1 MRNALLAS
9 LVILMVLMSG
19 CLGGE
24 ATTGTTSTGYASNT
38 VSSVQS
44 PASQYKAPPLRFI
57 YPEEPANVNM
67 SFENMGEFFWKTYSA
82 VPYSQY
88 GNITVNYY
96 GGVFHGRYE
105 FVLTNFTSGTPLY
118 LTLPMTPRNPI
129 TLNITIEGV
138 PLNLSRVNRYRFI
151 IPKEKGVG
159 VEVYAVNV
167 STSLTT
173 LKGVAEYKFYYPENK
188 DYLLSLISWGVGLGT
203 DFSWWEFASRN
214 VSITVIPRFPKDTVF
229 VLIRKGIIRSGMEVT
244 YSDPLHPYV
253 GFILHIPNLE
263 WRSFEW
269 NGVNF
274 TVYFTPSTYSDEGF
288 ELVKK
293 ELIFGVDF
301 YRNMTGILLPPERL
315 DVMFYPGFTTS
326 MVSHFSREV
335 ATANFGHVI
344 IIGSANDMKYF
355 ALNRPSLVFHEVAHE
370 WAGHYARDY
379 IGIKEPL
386 ATFMEMDAYG
396 KWNPDDYLSWLNDK
410 EYGTVKYGNGA
421 TFYDTLINS
430 RMYSLSQVKWG
441 MYYRGAFTLRSLRF
455 VLGEEN
461 FSTVFLGLLEKFHVA
476 PCKNITM
483 FEDTIEELS
492 GEDLSWFFDEWFNS
506 TLFPDYNITDL
517 SLSQAGDGYNL
528 TFTIVDASNFT
539 MPVPVRV
546 YLENGD
552 YVDETIWVNGTATVG
567 VELPERPV
575 KIVIDPDE
583 IMVNINRKFEVEGIG
598 VDVN

>member
-1 MRNALLAS
+1 MRKGLLAFLFI
-9 LVILMVLMSG
+9 LVVFVSG
-19 CLGGE
+19 CLRGPS
-24 ATTGTTSTGYASNT
+24 TPTGTTSASH
-38 VSSVQS
+38 SSSSTPIPPQEE
-44 PASQYKAPPLRFI
+44 KAPLEFL
-57 YPEEPANVNM
+57 YPESPKVINWSYEEAYR
-67 SFENMGEFFWKTYSA
+67 FFVSNYSD

-88 GNITVNYY
+88 GNITVDYY

-118 LTLPMTPRNPI
+118 LTLPTTPRSPI

-151 IPKEKGVG
+151 IPEEMGVG
-159 VEVYAVNV
+159 VEVYVVNV

-173 LKGVAEYKFYYPENK
+173 LRGVAEYKFYYPENK
-188 DYLLSLISWGVGLGT
+188 DYLLSLISWGMGLGT

-229 VLIRKGIIRSGMEVT
+229 VLIRKGVIRSGMEVT
-244 YSDPLHPYV
+244 YSDHLYPYV

-293 ELIFGVDF
+293 ELIFAVDF

-326 MVSHFSREV
+326 MVSHFSTEV

-344 IIGSANDMKYF
+344 IIGSANNMKHF

-370 WAGHYARDY
+370 WVGHYARDY

-396 KWNPDDYLSWLNDK
+396 KWDPDDYLSWLNDN
-410 EYGTVKYGNGA
+410 EYSTVRYGNGA
-421 TFYDTLINS
+421 TFYDTLMNS
-430 RMYSLSQVKWG
+430 RRYSLSQLKWG

-461 FSTVFLGLLEKFHVA
+461 FSRVFLGLLERFHVT

-492 GEDLSWFFDEWFNS
+492 GENLDWFFAEWFNS
-506 TLFPDYNITDL
+506 TLFPDYNVTNL
-517 SLSQAGDGYNL
+517 SVERNGGDY
-528 TFTIVDASNFT
+528 TFSFTITDASNFT

-546 YLENGD
+546 YLEDGSSKD
-552 YVDETIWVNGTATVG
+552 YRIWVNSTATVNL
-567 VELPERPV
+567 ELPEKPV
-575 KIVIDPDE
+575 KIVIDPNE
-583 IMVNINRKFEVEGIG
+583 IMANVNRKFEVDGIQ
-598 VDVN
+598 VEVN